1 MTDNTNHPKEHNF
14 INALIYS
21 REMKTIF
28 ISVAIAAFIY
38 LMYVGTMAGIV
49 GGQFRH
55 KDFLSPAFQAL
66 LIQFLVFQLVLLLIY
81 KRKTSGRLVV
91 NPKYFVYHQ
100 FLRKVKIK
108 WVDIDRVIVSPR
120 KKPQTL
126 KILAGDK
133 TVEMSKYLVDCR
145 GSRRIIHN
153 PILRFWV
160 EESGEPFPI
169 DLEHS
174 VALWVVAEYR
184 RDLVLGLC
192 VR

>member
-1 MTDNTNHPKEHNF
+1 LIYNTEPEEHNF
-14 INALIYS
+14 INALVYS
-21 REMKTIF
+21 REVKTLF
-28 ISVAIAAFIY
+28 ISVAIASLIFVV
-38 LMYVGTMAGIV
+38 YVLIMAGV
-49 GGQFRH
+49 LDGHFYK
-55 KDFLSPAFQAL
+55 KDLFQPDVQAF

-169 DLEHS
+169 DLDHS
-174 VALWVVAEYR
+174 VALWVVGKYR
-184 RDLVLGLC
+184 GDLVRGLC

>member
-1 MTDNTNHPKEHNF
+1 MTNFTDPEEHNF
-14 INALIYS
+14 INALVYS
-21 REMKTIF
+21 REVKTLF
-28 ISVAIAAFIY
+28 ISGAIASLIFVV
-38 LMYVGTMAGIV
+38 YVLIMAGV
-49 GGQFRH
+49 LDGHFYK
-55 KDFLSPAFQAL
+55 KDLFQPDVQAF
-66 LIQFLVFQLVLLLIY
+66 LIQFLVFQLVLLLMY
-81 KRKTSGRLVV
+81 KHKTSGRLVV

-108 WVDIDRVIVSPR
+108 WVDIDRVIMSPR
-120 KKPQTL
+120 KNPRTL

-133 TVEMSKYLVDCR
+133 TVEMSKYLVDCDS
-145 GSRRIIHN
+145 SRRIIHN

-174 VALWVVAEYR
+174 VALWVVEEYR